1 MGQEVESVIADAAP
15 PVLGV
20 LRPGVILIVIPEPYP
35 YGMVLVINIP
45 GIADPQDLPDPEPGL
60 RDQEEQEPVPVV
72 CAGFQ
77 DRHDLILLRSTDISF
92 FRFQIAVKGLC
103 PHDPLYTD
111 RVGHC
116 DLPVRQDPQAPKLRI
131 FRLHKKIE
139 PEHVFQIR
147 VTGSIPGVFYVI
159 FSFMPACLDPVEE
172 PHKVFMLLVIGQL
185 ADLGKFHLLFREVF
199 QVITQGES
207 RPFYCVW

>member
-1 MGQEVESVIADAAP
+1 MKRYSVETVTEAAVRYFYIQDCETMEMELLP
-15 PVLGV
+15 S
-20 LRPGVILIVIPEPYP
+20 RY
-35 YGMVLVINIP
+35 LVHKVKSN
-45 GIADPQDLPDPEPGL
+45 
-60 RDQEEQEPVPVV
+60 
-72 CAGFQ
+72 
-77 DRHDLILLRSTDISF
+77 RSPNTVKRAAF
-92 FRFQIAVKGLC
+92 ALCVKGLC

-116 DLPVRQDPQAPKLRI
+116 DLPVRQDPQAPKLGF

-147 VTGSIPGVFYVI
+147 ITGSIPGVLSVI

-199 QVITQGES
+199 QVITQGEG
-207 RPFYCVW
+207 RPFYRVW